1 MILIFS
7 NNEEV
12 TTTEVIKWLINMN
25 KKFILVHEYEV
36 FTISVIKKKF
46 FLKSQRNE
54 FFLDDVHSVWY
65 RRGCLKFKKV
75 KYQNRMV
82 NVHMHEVQHWLEDYV
97 LKTLESKRHINKE
110 SNSSVNKLFVL
121 EKAKE
126 VGLDVPNYFLAE
138 NTDDVLLNKTIT
150 KTIAEGMY
158 LENIFE
164 DEFAYTYTSVVTKK
178 SKQKLFPSFFQ
189 EKIEKDFEV
198 RTFYFRSKIWSFA
211 IFSQNDEKTKVD
223 FRNYNEEKPNR
234 NVGYNL
240 PKEVEGKIDLLMK
253 SLDLNCGSIDFMK
266 SGDTFYFLEINPIG
280 QFLSLSYTCNYY
292 LEKEI
297 ANYL

>member
-1 MILIFS
+1 
-7 NNEEV
+7 
-12 TTTEVIKWLINMN
+12 
-25 KKFILVHEYEV
+25 
-36 FTISVIKKKF
+36 
-46 FLKSQRNE
+46 
-54 FFLDDVHSVWY
+54 
-65 RRGCLKFKKV
+65 
-75 KYQNRMV
+75 MV

-164 DEFAYTYTSVVTKK
+164 DEFAYTYTSVVIKK

-198 RTFYFRSKIWSFA
+198 RSFYLRNKIWSFA

-253 SLDLNCGSIDFMK
+253 SLDLNCGSIDLMK